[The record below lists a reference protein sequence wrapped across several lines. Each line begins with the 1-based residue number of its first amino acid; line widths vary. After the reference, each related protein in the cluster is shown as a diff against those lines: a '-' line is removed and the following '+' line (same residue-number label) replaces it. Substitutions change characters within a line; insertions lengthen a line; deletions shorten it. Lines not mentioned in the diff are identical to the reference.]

1 MKRGHTQRC
10 MAWHGM
16 ALCQSTS
23 VVPVYPVMPGGR
35 RKTNSKR
42 IQNLTSLTSCLSIR
56 YVASI
61 YVHTSKRA
69 PFLGSFLPRR
79 ELSGFRN
86 ERRSVPRKEPG
97 HAYSRI

>member
-1 MKRGHTQRC
+1 MKRGLTQRC
-10 MAWHGM
+10 MAWHGIM
-16 ALCQSTS
+16 SEHVRSTS
-23 VVPVYPVMPGGR
+23 ISSNAGR
-35 RKTNSKR
+35 KKKKKKSKR

-61 YVHTSKRA
+61 YVHISKRA
-69 PFLGSFLPRR
+69 PFIASFLPRR